1 MNTKQSVTKT
11 LFGVTLAV
19 ATATSMAGAASAAVP
34 DGTYT
39 AQVYPPLETTMWGLP
54 PLSAPATVR
63 DNILDVAGMTGKLIP
78 TGDGYR
84 VTLSGHQLV
93 LTSVSDD
100 SGDYLISD
108 RRGATLGQL
117 ITR

>member
-39 AQVYPPLETTMWGLP
+39 AQVYPP
-54 PLSAPATVR
+54 
-63 DNILDVAGMTGKLIP
+63 
-78 TGDGYR
+78 
-84 VTLSGHQLV
+84 
-93 LTSVSDD
+93 
-100 SGDYLISD
+100 
-108 RRGATLGQL
+108 
-117 ITR
+117 